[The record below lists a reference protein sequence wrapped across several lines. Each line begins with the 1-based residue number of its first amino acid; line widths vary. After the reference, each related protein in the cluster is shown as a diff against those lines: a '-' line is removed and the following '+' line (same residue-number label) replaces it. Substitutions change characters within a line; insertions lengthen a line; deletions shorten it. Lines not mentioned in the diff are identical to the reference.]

1 MRLPEIS
8 KTIQVPD
15 NVDVSLEGKKVYV
28 KGANGSLTRDF
39 SFVTIAI
46 EGEGKKVNV
55 KGAKGSLTRDFSFVP
70 IAIEGEGKNIRVWAK
85 WPRKKEAALVGT
97 IYSHIQNM
105 ITGVTKGYSY
115 KLKIVFSHFPISVKV
130 QDKSILIENFTG
142 ERRARRVK
150 IIGDVKVKIEPDDII
165 VEGVNLED
173 VSQTAANIEQATR
186 VRRKDPRVFL
196 DGIYVYERNEGVA

>member
-8 KTIQVPD
+8 RTIQVPED
-15 NVDVSLEGKKVYV
+15 VTVSL
-28 KGANGSLTRDF
+28 
-39 SFVTIAI
+39 
-46 EGEGKKVNV
+46 EGKKVNV

-70 IAIEGEGKNIRVWAK
+70 IAIDGEGKNVRIWAK

-105 ITGVTKGYSY
+105 ITGVTKGYTY
-115 KLKIVFSHFPISVKV
+115 KIVFSHFPISVKI
-130 QDKSILIENFTG
+130 QDKSVLIENFTG
-142 ERRARRVK
+142 ERRARRIK

-165 VEGVNLED
+165 VSGINLEN

-186 VRRKDPRVFL
+186 VRNKDPRVFL
-196 DGIYVYERNEGVA
+196 DGLFVYERNEGMA

>member
-8 KTIQVPD
+8 KTVQVPD
-15 NVDVSLEGKKVYV
+15 NVNANLEGKKIEV
-28 KGANGSLTRDF
+28 KGT
-39 SFVTIAI
+39 
-46 EGEGKKVNV
+46 
-55 KGAKGSLTRDFSFVP
+55 KGSLTRDFSFAP
-70 IAIEGEGKNIRVWAK
+70 ISIDAEGKNIRIWAK

-97 IYSHIQNM
+97 ISSHIQNM

-115 KLKIVFSHFPISVKV
+115 KLKIVFSHFPISIKV
-130 QDKSILIENFTG
+130 QDKFVLIENFTG

-150 IIGDVKVKIEPDDII
+150 IIGDVKVKLEPEDII

-173 VSQTAANIEQATR
+173 VSQTAANIEQATK
-186 VRRKDPRVFL
+186 VRNKDPRVFL